1 MVIIWTMMVN
11 NNLVGGFEPY
21 PSEKWWSSDQLGLW
35 HSRYMEKMFQTT
47 NQSWFIIIFPTQVDI
62 YHRITVSPIDPSR
75 WRMIRPDE
83 SHWCWN
89 LFSAIPWAHHPLAV
103 DRLETQRVVQHAIR
117 MAAFFGGYIVEK
129 SSHGEISAAHIP
141 WLRSLHA
148 LASC

>member
-1 MVIIWTMMVN
+1 MVIIWILMVN
-11 NNLVGGFEPY
+11 NNLVGGWALP
-21 PSEKWWSSDQLGLW
+21 LW
-35 HSRYMEKMFQTT
+35 KMMEFVSWDCDIPDIWEKMFQTT

-75 WRMIRPDE
+75 RMIRPDE

-89 LFSAIPWAHHPLAV
+89 LFSVIPWAHHPLAV
-103 DRLETQRVVQHAIR
+103 DKLETQRVVQHAIR